1 MSKPLFFSLISPT
14 FGRPEEVIEF
24 LESLTH
30 QQYKH
35 FEIILSDGTPGD
47 TLRPQLKKYT
57 QRKDFPLTVLYEE
70 YIAVSPAR
78 NVAAAKAKG
87 DYLLFLDSDTLIPA
101 NLLHILNE
109 YLQKNPLDLFGGPD
123 LAAQDF
129 TDLQKAINFSMT
141 SFITT
146 GGIRGGKRRTA
157 AYHPRGFNMG
167 IRKEAF
173 EAVGG
178 YSDFLCG
185 EDIELSIRLIK
196 AGYSSGLIHE
206 AGVFHKRRTSLKK
219 FYKQV
224 YRFGAARINLN
235 VRHPGTLKLTHAFPA
250 VFTLLLFFSLL
261 GFSISPIPLALFQ
274 LYMMAVFITA
284 LFEMKRLE
292 LALFAFITTLVMML
306 GYGLGFLRNL
316 LEVYIIGN
324 KKGIKL

>member
-14 FGRPEEVIEF
+14 FGRPEEVVEF

-30 QQYKH
+30 QRYKH

-47 TLRPQLKKYT
+47 TLRPQLKKFT
-57 QRKDFPLTVLYEE
+57 DKKDFPLTILYEE
-70 YIAVSPAR
+70 FIAVSPAR
-78 NVAAAKAKG
+78 NVAAQKAQG

-101 NLLHILNE
+101 NLLQILND
-109 YLQKNPLDLFGGPD
+109 YLQKNPMDLFGGPD

-157 AYHPRGFNMG
+157 AFHPRGFNMG
-167 IRKEAF
+167 VRKEAF
-173 EAVGG
+173 DSVGG

-185 EDIELSIRLIK
+185 EDIELSVRLIK
-196 AGYSSGLIHE
+196 AGYRSGLIHE
-206 AGVFHKRRTSLKK
+206 AGVFHKRRTSIKK

-235 VRHPGTLKLTHAFPA
+235 QRHPGTLKLTHAFPA
-250 VFTLLLFFSLL
+250 LFTLGFLGALL
-261 GFSISPIPLALFQ
+261 GYSLSPIPLALFQ
-274 LYMMAVFITA
+274 LYMMAVFIAA
-284 LFEMKRLE
+284 LFSMKRLE
-292 LALFAFITTLVMML
+292 LALFAFITTGVMML
-306 GYGLGFLRNL
+306 GYGLGFLRNA
-316 LEVYIIGN
+316 LEVYVLGN
-324 KKGIKL
+324 KQGIKL